1 MRFLIAFAFM
11 VFSSLVPAVGQ
22 DESPWQAAITGQ
34 VEALR
39 AHDGALALTF
49 AGAAFRSQFEGK
61 PEVFD
66 EAIAASGYGPIA
78 ESRTHSFGAINRI
91 DDVTV
96 TQVVMFIGK
105 DQKLYEAI
113 YQLNDEEGEG
123 WRVSAVALRQETGI
137 GI

>member
-1 MRFLIAFAFM
+1 MRFLIAFVVM
-11 VFSSLVPAVGQ
+11 VWAAAMPAWAQ
-22 DESPWQAAITGQ
+22 DDSPWQASITGQ

-49 AGAAFRSQFEGK
+49 AGAAFRTQFEGT
-61 PEVFD
+61 PEAFD
-66 EAIAASGYGPIA
+66 EAIAASGYGPIV
-78 ESRTHSFGAINRI
+78 ESRTHTFGAINRI

-96 TQVVMFIGK
+96 TQVVKFIGK